1 MTVYILVINM
11 NLILFS
17 SDYYYD
23 EDDYEGHGISDN
35 KLNAMIYSS
44 ESNKGWYIL
53 NI

>member
-1 MTVYILVINM
+1 M

-23 EDDYEGHGISDN
+23 EDDYAGHGISDN
-35 KLNAMIYSS
+35 KLNAKIYSS

-53 NI
+53 NILLYVNLLK